1 LEVVQVNMED
11 KQDGCKV
18 HKITHSSCRWLQKDF
33 FENAGDV
40 FFYIKNKKRD
50 KNPYT
55 HQHKI
60 SSVHMVTEITNPKP
74 STVPHPAQ
82 GKIALVQLKTI
93 DN

>member
-1 LEVVQVNMED
+1 MED

-33 FENAGDV
+33 FENAGDMC
-40 FFYIKNKKRD
+40 FFILRT
-50 KNPYT
+50 NPYT

>member
-1 LEVVQVNMED
+1 MVVKSIKSLIHPV
-11 KQDGCKV
+11 DGCK
-18 HKITHSSCRWLQKDF
+18 KIF
-33 FENAGDV
+33 FENAGDMC
-40 FFYIKNKKRD
+40 FFILRT
-50 KNPYT
+50 NPYT

>member
-1 LEVVQVNMED
+1 MVVKSIKSLIHPV
-11 KQDGCKV
+11 DGCK
-18 HKITHSSCRWLQKDF
+18 KIFLKMQETC
-33 FENAGDV
+33 V
-40 FFYIKNKKRD
+40 FFILRTKKRD

-82 GKIALVQLKTI
+82 GKIALVQLKRI
-93 DN
+93 DNYVCIGT